1 MRQAVLVAAVTGGVL
16 AQLLAGSPADHTSI
30 LSYLTP
36 DQLSSTVTR
45 AAAPLSARQPGSLI
59 SPSVDEF
66 IRQTMTLWQ
75 VQGIQVAVVRRR
87 VDGSFEVDT
96 RAYGV
101 RGRDQAPMKT
111 DVSVYD
117 LGLLTVV
124 SLTEDR
130 PHVDTF
136 ANRQQ

>member
-66 IRQTMTLWQ
+66 IRQIMALWQ
-75 VQGIQVAVVRRR
+75 VQGIQVAVGEP
-87 VDGSFEVDT
+87 GSHLADEAQAV
-96 RAYGV
+96 G
-101 RGRDQAPMKT
+101 GRDAHQ
-111 DVSVYD
+111 
-117 LGLLTVV
+117 
-124 SLTEDR
+124 E
-130 PHVDTF
+130 
-136 ANRQQ
+136 